1 VRVRYAAPGG
11 GGGLPPVRA
20 GCGGLAPVPPRA
32 VGRVWGAALLAG
44 AVVAAAGYAMMPF
57 KGALD
62 LQVEGAPEPAA
73 AAERAIGDSAGSYQG
88 FGAVLVDGDGSAEAF
103 GGTAD
108 GTAPI
113 GVDTP
118 FETGSVWKA
127 FRAMT
132 LAAVGES

>member
-1 VRVRYAAPGG
+1 CGRGG
-11 GGGLPPVRA
+11 GGVRRGHGEGLQGEA
-20 GCGGLAPVPPRA
+20 GHGGRGGAEPRSCGGG
-32 VGRVWGAALLAG
+32 VGGTLMC
-44 AVVAAAGYAMMPF
+44 AAAEYMLMPF
-57 KGALD
+57 KGAPD